1 MELTMAV
8 HRVKCIANEI
18 RMREECISLPM
29 EMREEAR
36 ADRVAIEVVC
46 EWAMKAYEKDENVA
60 VEMLNAYHC

>member
-36 ADRVAIEVVC
+36 ADRVALEIVC
-46 EWAMKAYEKDENVA
+46 ELAMKAYEKDENVA